1 MPIWV
6 IHLKIF
12 ILINRIYNFFF
23 FFKLCADT
31 VRIGLICISLM
42 KNKSPLQTFIR
53 SWLYSSEYS
62 QSDAFKTPVSLM
74 SDTKILGLAPLHQSG
89 KILNTFCQPSHHSV
103 KNNPVKRQNR
113 IPIESSR

>member
-1 MPIWV
+1 MRRYCEKRTDLHKPNEKQVVYI
-6 IHLKIF
+6 
-12 ILINRIYNFFF
+12 
-23 FFKLCADT
+23 KLH
-31 VRIGLICISLM
+31 
-42 KNKSPLQTFIR
+42 R

-62 QSDAFKTPVSLM
+62 KSDAFKTPVSVI

-103 KNNPVKRQNR
+103 KNNSVKRQNR